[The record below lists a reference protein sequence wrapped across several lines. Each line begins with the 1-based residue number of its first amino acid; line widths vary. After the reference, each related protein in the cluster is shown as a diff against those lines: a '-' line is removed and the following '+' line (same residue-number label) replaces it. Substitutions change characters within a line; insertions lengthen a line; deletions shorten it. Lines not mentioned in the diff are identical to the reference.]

1 MVILILIIGLIF
13 FFYGEYKIRKAKGLQ
28 HTYDIEVELAKQEI
42 QNANNEY
49 LRLEAQKQKLENETF
64 HLLNNK
70 AQLTQEILNEKEKTN
85 EIYEKEKNRLL
96 KLIEGRQKQA
106 ALASEQYF
114 QQLETYYLNQE
125 KEFDNKIAQLQ
136 INYENEQAK
145 CQELFNQALAALNK
159 IQATRDAAIAASLK
173 EQEIKEKSSFYCLN
187 VRQDDLNDIK
197 VLEEVKTRLRNP
209 RILSMLI
216 WSTYFQKDMTTL
228 CNRVLGI
235 HPIIGIYKITNQ
247 QNNKCYIG
255 QSVDVSK
262 RWKDHAK
269 CGLGIDTPVGNKL
282 YKEMQEIGIWNF
294 SWELL
299 EECPRADLNEKERFY
314 IDLYKSKDYGYN
326 TVKGVS

>member
-1 MVILILIIGLIF
+1 MIILILIISLIF
-13 FFYGEYKIRKAKGLQ
+13 FFYGNYKIHKAKGLQ

-49 LRLEAQKQKLENETF
+49 LRLEAQKQKLEKETF

-70 AQLTQEILNEKEKTN
+70 ANLIEEISKEKEKTDKIH
-85 EIYEKEKNRLL
+85 EEEKNRLS
-96 KLIEGRQKQA
+96 KLIIESQERA
-106 ALASEQYF
+106 TLASEQYF
-114 QQLETYYLNQE
+114 QQLEMQYLNQE
-125 KEFDNKIAQLQ
+125 KDFDNKIAQLQ

-145 CQELFNQALAALNK
+145 YQELFNQALAALNK

-173 EQEIKEKSSFYCLN
+173 EQEIKEKSHFYCLN

-235 HPIIGIYKITNQ
+235 HPVIGIYKITNQ